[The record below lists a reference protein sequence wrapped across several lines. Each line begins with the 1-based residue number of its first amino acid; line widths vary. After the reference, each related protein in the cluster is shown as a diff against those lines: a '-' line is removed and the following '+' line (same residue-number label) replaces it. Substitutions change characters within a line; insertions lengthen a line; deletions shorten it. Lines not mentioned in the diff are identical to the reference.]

1 MKRRGAVVL
10 GALAV
15 VGAVLLGPFV
25 LRAVPF
31 FRVRRVEVVGAR
43 YLAPE
48 RILAAAELAP
58 DQNLFDP
65 TDAAARRV
73 AEVPGVVRARIERRV
88 PGTLRVRVV
97 EREPAGL
104 VPGREGMTVV
114 DCDAQTLPYDPARA
128 GLALPIV
135 ERADTALTRAL
146 CLVRAGD
153 AQLYETV
160 DAVRR
165 GSGGSVML
173 EAGRQRIWL
182 TRTPTLADVHAV
194 AMVRRHLEAMGRGAA
209 ELDARYRGLVYARRE
224 RT

>member
-1 MKRRGAVVL
+1 MAENALIVGAGQGL
-10 GALAV
+10 SAALAR
-15 VGAVLLGPFV
+15 LF
-25 LRAVPF
+25 RAEGMHVTLA
-31 FRVRRVEVVGAR
+31 AR
-43 YLAPE
+43 DTDKLAPLATPLSA
-48 RILAAAELAP
+48 RTLACDASDPAQVAAAFEALDRHGAAP
-58 DQNLFDP
+58 D
-65 TDAAARRV
+65 
-73 AEVPGVVRARIERRV
+73 VVVYNPSRRV

-114 DCDAQTLPYDPARA
+114 DCDAQPLPYDPARA
-128 GLALPIV
+128 GVLLPIV
-135 ERADTALTRAL
+135 ERADTAFTRAL

-153 AQLYETV
+153 AQLYELV

-194 AMVRRHLEAMGRGAA
+194 AMVRRHLEATGRSAA